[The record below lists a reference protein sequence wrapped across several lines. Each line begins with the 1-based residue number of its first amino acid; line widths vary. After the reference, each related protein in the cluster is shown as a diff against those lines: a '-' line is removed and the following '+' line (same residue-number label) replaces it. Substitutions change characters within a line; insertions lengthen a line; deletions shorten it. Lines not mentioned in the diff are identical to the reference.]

1 MSFADESDKE
11 DKTGKSVEN
20 QEQCTVQFRFK
31 NFTKT
36 KKIFFCFLKFISV
49 SAQQVF
55 FSFLFRCWAL
65 DASFFPAVHEVTVS
79 LICFHFPVTLGT
91 NPVTGPRVRIPPR
104 LWDRVDFSKAPLVSF
119 RSKFVLAKRIIHD
132 LLGQT

>member
-1 MSFADESDKE
+1 MH
-11 DKTGKSVEN
+11 G
-20 QEQCTVQFRFK
+20 
-31 NFTKT
+31 
-36 KKIFFCFLKFISV
+36 SV
-49 SAQQVF
+49 SIQKLHEDEEDFFLLFKVHFSFGTTSF

-91 NPVTGPRVRIPPR
+91 NPVTGPRVRIPPG

>member
-1 MSFADESDKE
+1 MHGSVSIQKLHEDEEDFFLLFKVHFSFGTTS
-11 DKTGKSVEN
+11 
-20 QEQCTVQFRFK
+20 
-31 NFTKT
+31 
-36 KKIFFCFLKFISV
+36 FFFIS
-49 SAQQVF
+49 
-55 FSFLFRCWAL
+55 FSVLGIRCK
-65 DASFFPAVHEVTVS
+65 FFPAVHEVTVS
-79 LICFHFPVTLGT
+79 LICFHFPMTLGT